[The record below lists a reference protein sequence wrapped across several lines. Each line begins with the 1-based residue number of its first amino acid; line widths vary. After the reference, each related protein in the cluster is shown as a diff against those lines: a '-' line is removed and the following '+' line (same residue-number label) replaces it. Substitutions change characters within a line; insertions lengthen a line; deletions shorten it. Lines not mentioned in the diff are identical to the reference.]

1 MRKFLTSILEKATEK
16 LRGKGNLITNSEDDK
31 IIKERQRKT
40 RKIHKKRKKEG
51 NKETGKPDLPQE
63 ILSSISPQ
71 KLKLI
76 SVAGDIRLDPDKT
89 EAAFMARQLVQATL
103 PHKNPGNVPAWS
115 RTNGSLSLTIRPGWD
130 TKKNKSIGYPYGT
143 IPRLLLFWITTE
155 AIRTKSRRLE
165 LGDSLSGFLGM
176 VGLSYSTGGGKR
188 GDIKR
193 LQNQMEKLLR
203 ANISLDVFKKE
214 GKEEGKRWVDMQ
226 VAPEGEL
233 WWNIKNPGQSS
244 IFSSWIEL
252 SEKFYEALTFA
263 PVPVDLRALKAL
275 KRSPLALDFY
285 AWSTYTTYQAQKSG
299 KERSISWEWLHKQ
312 FGAEYGKT
320 EEFAR
325 NAWKALLKVKAVY
338 PELQVERVKGGISV
352 LPSKPAIQVAKKR

>member
-1 MRKFLTSILEKATEK
+1 MRKFLTSIFEK
-16 LRGKGNLITNSEDDK
+16 LADK
-31 IIKERQRKT
+31 LREKEIRSSIIKNEEVRKEIQP
-40 RKIHKKRKKEG
+40 KAKKR
-51 NKETGKPDLPQE
+51 
-63 ILSSISPQ
+63 PQ
-71 KLKLI
+71 KRKPIEKKSADLSYEIKDSPLPISRQKMKII
-76 SVAGDIRLDPDKT
+76 SVAEDIRLDPDRA
-89 EAAFMARQLVQATL
+89 ESAFMARQLVQATL
-103 PHKNPGNVPAWS
+103 PHKNPGDIQAWS
-115 RTNGSLSLTIRPGWD
+115 RTNGNLSLTIRPGWD
-130 TKKNKSIGYPYGT
+130 AKKNKSIGYPYGT

-165 LGDSLSGFLGM
+165 LGDSLSGFLGK

-193 LQNQMEKLLR
+193 LQNQMERLLR

-214 GKEEGKRWVDMQ
+214 GEEDGKRWVDMQ

-233 WWNIKNPGQSS
+233 WWNFKNPGQSS
-244 IFSSWIEL
+244 IFNSWIEL

-263 PVPVDLRALKAL
+263 PVPVDVRALKAL

-285 AWSTYTTYQAQKSG
+285 AWSTYTTYQAQKNG

-338 PELQVERVKGGISV
+338 PELHIERVKGGISV
-352 LPSKPAIQVAKKR
+352 LPSKPAIQAAKKR